1 MELSVLCDVK
11 AYIVILSPDR
21 QIETWPENHSDVRE
35 VIDLNKND
43 YLNNKKR
50 NQQHDDDGCKKK
62 WVLGGDKWALEDF
75 LKKVKTKIDRVK
87 KRIQVVK
94 SKDQETNSG
103 YSFVKYVTLEEA
115 IELGYSFSYLASEV
129 GNPLSGGILRM
140 PDLQKVHKIWAHTS
154 VR

>member
-11 AYIVILSPDR
+11 AYIVILGPDR
-21 QIETWPENHSDVRE
+21 QIETWLKNHSDVRE
-35 VIDLNKND
+35 VINLNKND

-75 LKKVKTKIDRVK
+75 LKKVKAKIDRVK

-94 SKDQETNSG
+94 SKDQETNS
-103 YSFVKYVTLEEA
+103 
-115 IELGYSFSYLASEV
+115 ASEV

-140 PDLQKVHKIWAHTS
+140 PDLQKVHKIWAYTS